1 MIDSDMIYAFMQD
14 NAVAEITKSQKNVS
28 GDNVSCAQATDR
40 CLDLF
45 FILSEYI
52 QKKVLSLLEKAFYFR
67 KIFCSADDKPEF
79 SQKYPS
85 LKKGICL
92 GSCATTKKPQIPFTK
107 KNKGRIGGCLH
118 TRKYDGVSADTKSSH
133 VQETQTDKALQIENC
148 HSLKISYASLW
159 IFQDHLELTE
169 NCNA

>member
-52 QKKVLSLLEKAFYFR
+52 QKKRRRKAPFDFDIYIMLCR
-67 KIFCSADDKPEF
+67 KGCASAAMGAVARDKRVVAKTVFEA
-79 SQKYPS
+79 K
-85 LKKGICL
+85 
-92 GSCATTKKPQIPFTK
+92 T
-107 KNKGRIGGCLH
+107 
-118 TRKYDGVSADTKSSH
+118 SS
-133 VQETQTDKALQIENC
+133 
-148 HSLKISYASLW
+148 W
-159 IFQDHLELTE
+159 P
-169 NCNA
+169 